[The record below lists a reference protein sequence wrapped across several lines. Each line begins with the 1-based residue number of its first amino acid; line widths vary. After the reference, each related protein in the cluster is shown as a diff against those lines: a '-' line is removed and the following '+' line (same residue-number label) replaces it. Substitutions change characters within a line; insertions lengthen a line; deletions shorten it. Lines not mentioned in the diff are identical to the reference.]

1 VNSSFLY
8 PTNVVP
14 ILNKNIYIALQY
26 KSQFANGIAAHGI
39 GASRGF
45 SIHPEAAL
53 MKAWQRVS
61 MGD

>member
-1 VNSSFLY
+1 
-8 PTNVVP
+8 VP

-26 KSQFANGIAAHGI
+26 KSQFANGIAVHGI
-39 GASRGF
+39 GASRDF